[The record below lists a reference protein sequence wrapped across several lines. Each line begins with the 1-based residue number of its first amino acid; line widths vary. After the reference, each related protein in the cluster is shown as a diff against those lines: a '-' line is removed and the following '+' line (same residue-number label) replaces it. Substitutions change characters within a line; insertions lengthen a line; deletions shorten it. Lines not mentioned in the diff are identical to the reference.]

1 MTRRWSMRTR
11 FVAAASACLLPLL
24 GVVLFVL
31 DQSLDNSRDQII
43 DTEIAVSGVVST
55 LLSQTLQENQ
65 AVLQDLAKK
74 EEIQQ
79 VDQTLAQPVLSQ
91 TLILRPSLKG
101 LFLIGPDGN
110 LVTYFG
116 IEPNALLPTIKPLA
130 DNALRAGTAAL
141 SNKIALPG
149 SEEAAVVAIVAP
161 VLPSAEETN
170 NGQPVEGKPVA
181 AIGAFLDVERLKRAL
196 AAATEFGGQTM
207 IAVAA
212 EGGEIVVDQPGAE
225 GAEADLAAKLG
236 TRIDDAI
243 AGKRITQVYRD
254 ADGVERLAVLAPV
267 AFEGAKW
274 AVVVSS
280 PSPTAY
286 APNQSL
292 LERGLLALGGAVCLT
307 LLLAV
312 IFGELT
318 ARPLRL
324 LTQQAR
330 AITRGDLDGS
340 LQPIGHGEMA
350 ALSAAIRDMA
360 IRLTQQV
367 RDTEAAREEIAHQA
381 EMLRELLRRTVRL
394 QEDERRRIAAEI
406 HDAVSPLITGA
417 LYQARAL
424 KLAQHSPG
432 QNGGN
437 GTENGT
443 HPSDEG
449 LATVSDLLERAMSEL
464 HGVIFALRPPDLDD
478 LGVVAAIE
486 RYVQQINRSGL
497 PCRLEVIGEPQRLS
511 PEARLGVY
519 RIVQEALHNALRH
532 AHADEAVVKMEWLED
547 RLRLTIRDNGSG
559 FDPEQASKPTSLG
572 LLSMRERAA
581 AIGATL
587 EIASRP
593 GAGTAVIL
601 ERPLA
606 GELVPEAASG
616 GEIVPDGAAE
626 AEPVSPGEV
635 SAPASLPAGAQQ

>member
-31 DQSLDNSRDQII
+31 DQSLNNSRDQII

-65 AVLQDLAKK
+65 AVLQDLAKR

-79 VDQTLAQPVLSQ
+79 VNEAVAQPVLNQ
-91 TLILRPSLKG
+91 TLMLRPSLKG
-101 LFLIGPDGN
+101 LFLIGPEGN

-116 IEPNALLPTIKPLA
+116 IEPKPLLPTIQSLA
-130 DNALRAGTAAL
+130 DNALRAGTAGV
-141 SNKIALPG
+141 SNKIQLPG
-149 SEEAAVVAIVAP
+149 SEEAAVVALVAP
-161 VLPSAEETN
+161 VLPSTEETT
-170 NGQPVEGKPVA
+170 NGQPVEGKPVG

-196 AAATEFGGQTM
+196 AAATEFGGQTL

-212 EGGEIVVDQPGAE
+212 EGGQIVVDQPGAE
-225 GAEADLAAKLG
+225 GAEADLAIKLG
-236 TRIDDAI
+236 PHINEAI
-243 AGKRITQVYRD
+243 AGKRVTHVYRD
-254 ADGVERLAVLAPV
+254 AAGVERLAVLAPV
-267 AFEGAKW
+267 AYEGAKW

-292 LERGLLALGGAVCLT
+292 LERGLLALGGAVSLT
-307 LLLAV
+307 LVLAV

-318 ARPLRL
+318 ARPLRH
-324 LTQQAR
+324 LTDQAT
-330 AITRGDLDGS
+330 AIAQGEFNGS
-340 LQPIGHGEMA
+340 LQPVGHGEVA
-350 ALSAAIRDMA
+350 GLSAAIRNMA
-360 IRLTQQV
+360 SRLTQQV
-367 RDTEAAREEIAHQA
+367 RDTETAREEIANQA

-424 KLAQHSPG
+424 KLAQQNPG
-432 QNGGN
+432 QNGDNNPAN
-437 GTENGT
+437 GAHTAA
-443 HPSDEG
+443 EG

-559 FDPEQASKPTSLG
+559 FDPEQASKPASLG

-606 GELVPEAASG
+606 GEIVPDSLGGTEA
-616 GEIVPDGAAE
+616 VPDGAATPE
-626 AEPVSPGEV
+626 LPAPGGA
-635 SAPASLPAGAQQ
+635 APPAPLPAGAQR